1 MDICRFVLT
10 ANADKASYIRI
21 LSNFDDKPNNK
32 VYKSYKDFTKYY
44 RKSNKIKKLINY
56 SINKTR

>member
-21 LSNFDDKPNNK
+21 LSNFDDKTNSK
-32 VYKSYKDFTKYY
+32 VCKSYKDFTKYY
-44 RKSNKIKKLINY
+44 RKSN
-56 SINKTR
+56 

>member
-44 RKSNKIKKLINY
+44 RKSN
-56 SINKTR
+56 